1 MTKSN
6 TETEEDGDRIIIK
19 AINQINKL
27 GLVTCQLCGYPFA
40 AGDAVSVYAYRPA
53 GESQYNIGHVICGDG
68 THTLPSYFT
77 LGCRELILEGRV
89 GVVVDVAALPDANA
103 RDKLASLC
111 GLESPSPTAAE
122 NADATEPK
130 HTDATQH
137 DDVPT
142 LSKATEETETTEAP
156 SAAEEPTEPSASS
169 APKIAEEAEQPE
181 EPKVPTAA
189 DESTTTN
196 PGAAAELVLVAP
208 AVRAVSGPKTT
219 TARFRPPA
227 DATSFHLHSNSQ
239 SPARSSARCCVDDPN
254 TDDANPLRNTDSTPR
269 ESVSWV
275 YGETMCKRARDH
287 DDNGSANGAGTTPQG
302 PAPEEPSTP
311 PTGRTES
318 DTRGGEF

>member
-1 MTKSN
+1 MKESTPGV
-6 TETEEDGDRIIIK
+6 EDCTDEQLIEDICQLK
-19 AINQINKL
+19 WK

-40 AGDAVSVYAYRPA
+40 VGDAVSVYAYRPA

-142 LSKATEETETTEAP
+142 PSKATEETETTEAP

-169 APKIAEEAEQPE
+169 
-181 EPKVPTAA
+181 EPKVTEEA
-189 DESTTTN
+189 DESTTKN
-196 PGAAAELVLVAP
+196 PGAATELVFVDP
-208 AVRAVSGPKTT
+208 AVRAVSGAETT
-219 TARFRPPA
+219 TARVRPPA
-227 DATSFHLHSNSQ
+227 DATTLHSNSP
-239 SPARSSARCCVDDPN
+239 SGACCCVDDPN
-254 TDDANPLRNTDSTPR
+254 TDDANPPRNTDSTPR

-275 YGETMCKRARDH
+275 YGETMCERARDR

-311 PTGRTES
+311 PTGRTDG